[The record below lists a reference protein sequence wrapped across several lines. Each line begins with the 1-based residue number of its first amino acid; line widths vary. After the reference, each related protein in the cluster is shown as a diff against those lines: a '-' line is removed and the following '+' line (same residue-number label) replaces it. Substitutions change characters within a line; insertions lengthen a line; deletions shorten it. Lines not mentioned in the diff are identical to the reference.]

1 MARKTFQRRPQPTN
15 TAAGQRCH
23 ATAAAADCPQSPPLR
38 CDPREVAGAMVY
50 TGPPMQGN
58 GPVLME
64 NYLPSMTSPGLVLMH
79 ASQLLQSI
87 IGALCTRVF

>member
-1 MARKTFQRRPQPTN
+1 
-15 TAAGQRCH
+15 
-23 ATAAAADCPQSPPLR
+23 
-38 CDPREVAGAMVY
+38 MVY

-64 NYLPSMTSPGLVLMH
+64 NYLRKYDRPASAAASTGPGPVLMH
-79 ASQLLQSI
+79 ASQLLQSS